1 MIRLAL
7 AAALA
12 LAHTAAARP
21 VVVGADHGVAG
32 FNTELSCCTDPWS
45 RWMGES
51 EAIRGAFRIDQHG
64 VWREELVSAASA
76 DAHGVTYRIRTDA
89 NWYWGG
95 RKVPVTYRD
104 FVYTL
109 REIDDPLSDVADR
122 SGYASLD
129 PTRFTHHGDKEVTF
143 YWRTTPYADWQS
155 LFSTLYPSL
164 ALKGADFNSLW
175 ATCICGSDGRPV
187 ADGPYYLA
195 TYTKG
200 QGATLKAN
208 PYWTLHRPT
217 VREIDFRVFPDAAS
231 AVQAMSTGAVDAIAP
246 AFGPYLEQVKSEKG
260 LSFVQIPAYYS
271 EHLDFREGPGS
282 SNALLRAP
290 FVREA
295 IAYAVDRTAI
305 IQAVFG
311 DFAGA
316 VHPLDDA
323 LYYGTEAGYRRDFR
337 RWGFNPRNALAL
349 MAKHCT
355 GGPRAVDPAN
365 TSVWTCSGLPAVFTW
380 SWPTGD
386 TTRTVTEAIAKAQLR
401 AVGIEIRDQPVAP
414 NVFYGA
420 GGVASGAYD
429 IAEVAD
435 VTSGDPGDW
444 YDVYRCNG
452 PLDVTGFCSHSVD
465 RYLRAGMR
473 ELDPK
478 ARRLDFRRADAALA
492 LAVPVLP
499 LYQHPAVLVH
509 RSTLRG
515 MVASPAAAGPFWNV
529 EDWKWR

>member
-12 LAHTAAARP
+12 VAHLAAARP
-21 VVVGADHGVAG
+21 AVVGADHGVAG

-45 RWMGES
+45 SWMGES
-51 EAIRGAFRIDQHG
+51 EAIRGAFRMNQHG
-64 VWREELVSAASA
+64 VWSMELVSAASA
-76 DAHGVTYRIRTDA
+76 NAHGVSYRIRPDA

-109 REIDDPLSDVADR
+109 QQMDDPLNDVADR

-143 YWRTTPYADWQS
+143 YWRRAPYADWQS
-155 LFSTLYPSL
+155 LFSTLYPSF
-164 ALKGADFNSLW
+164 ALRGKDFNSVW
-175 ATCICGSDGRPV
+175 TSCICGSDGKPV

-195 TYTKG
+195 AYDKL
-200 QGATLKAN
+200 GATLKAN
-208 PYWTLHRPT
+208 PYWSRHKPA
-217 VREIDFRVFPDAAS
+217 VREIDFRVFPGPAS
-231 AVQAMSTGAVDAIAP
+231 AVQAMSAGALDAIAP
-246 AFGPYLEQVKSEKG
+246 AFGPYLEQVKATKG
-260 LSFVQIPAYYS
+260 LTYVQIPGYSS

-290 FVREA
+290 FIREA

-305 IQAVFG
+305 IEAVFG
-311 DFAGA
+311 DFAGP

-323 LYYGTEAGYRRDFR
+323 LYYATETGYRRDFR

-355 GGPRAVDPAN
+355 GGPPSVDPAN

-386 TTRTVTEAIAKAQLR
+386 TTRTVTEAIAKAELR
-401 AVGIEIRDQPVAP
+401 AVGIDVHDQPVAP

-420 GGVASGAYD
+420 SGVSSGAYD
-429 IAEVAD
+429 IAELAD

-444 YDVYRCNG
+444 YDVYRCGG
-452 PLDVTGFCSHSVD
+452 PLNITGFCSHRVD
-465 RYLRAGMR
+465 AFLRGGMR
-473 ELDPK
+473 ALAPR
-478 ARRLDFRRADAALA
+478 ARQLDFRRADAAFAKA
-492 LAVPVLP
+492 LPVLP
-499 LYQHPAVLVH
+499 LYQHPDVLVH
-509 RSTLRG
+509 RSNLLG
-515 MVASPAAAGPFWNV
+515 LVESPAAAGPFWNV
-529 EDWKWR
+529 ENWKWR